1 MKLKKLLGLSM
12 DKSVQK
18 YFITITF
25 DPGDQENSIK
35 K

>member
-1 MKLKKLLGLSM
+1 M

-18 YFITITF
+18 YFITITL